1 MSGERQLFV
10 GRQLQIY
17 ENRLRNRGTI
27 LFIREADNL
36 ITFFTELGKY
46 TFYVVHPKKPSM
58 NARLLQNGDWKFC
71 GDTPRW
77 AYVKAPSVNE
87 TLGGKK

>member
-1 MSGERQLFV
+1 MSDKRQLFV

-27 LFIREADNL
+27 LFTKEEGNL
-36 ITFFTELGKY
+36 ITFFTDMGEY
-46 TFYVVHPKKPSM
+46 TFYVVHPKKSSM

-71 GDTPRW
+71 GDVPRW
-77 AYVKAPSVNE
+77 AYVKAMPEAISP
-87 TLGGKK
+87 GR